1 MAEVKWIKIVTD
13 IFNDEKILLIESMPE
28 ADAIIVIWFKLLC
41 MAGKQNNSGVFLMN
55 GRIAYTDEMFATIFR
70 RPLNIV
76 RMALKTFEQFGMIE
90 IINDTVTIPNWGK
103 HQQLDGIELSREKTR
118 VRVAAYRAK
127 QRQLM
132 ETNQCQYC
140 GKPATGYD
148 HIIPISRGGTDTE
161 DNKVP
166 CCIEC
171 NRIKNDKPLIDFL
184 NGNRDRINDEIVMA
198 NEKIARHVTL
208 CNVTGCYTVTPGN
221 ADRIDKNREEKKR
234 EDTKNP
240 SDSCAEPEKPASTP
254 QEPTVFTLPL
264 NDGTEHR
271 VTQADFDKYES
282 LYPAVDVMQELRKMA
297 GWLDGNPKNRKTKSG
312 IRRFINSW
320 LARAQDQGNAK
331 KRKGSGGS
339 GPGFDRSTSEGY
351 VPLGANDRMI

>member
-90 IINDTVTIPNWGK
+90 IINNTVTIPNWEK
-103 HQQLDGIELSREKTR
+103 HQQLDALEASREATKH
-118 VRVAAYRAK
+118 RVARYREK
-127 QRQLM
+127 QKQ
-132 ETNQCQYC
+132 
-140 GKPATGYD
+140 
-148 HIIPISRGGTDTE
+148 ITDGSNVTS
-161 DNKVP
+161 NVT
-166 CCIEC
+166 
-171 NRIKNDKPLIDFL
+171 
-184 NGNRDRINDEIVMA
+184 
-198 NEKIARHVTL
+198 VTL
-208 CNVTGCYTVTPGN
+208 GN

-240 SDSCAEPEKPASTP
+240 SDSCAEPERPASTP
-254 QEPTVFTLPL
+254 QEPAVFTLPL

-339 GPGFDRSTSEGY
+339 GPGFDRTTSDNY

>member
-76 RMALKTFEQFGMIE
+76 RLALKTFEQFGMIE
-90 IINDTVTIPNWGK
+90 IINNTVTIPNWEK
-103 HQQLDGIELSREKTR
+103 HQQLDALEASREATKH
-118 VRVAAYRAK
+118 RVARYREK
-127 QRQLM
+127 QKQ
-132 ETNQCQYC
+132 
-140 GKPATGYD
+140 
-148 HIIPISRGGTDTE
+148 ITD
-161 DNKVP
+161 
-166 CCIEC
+166 
-171 NRIKNDKPLIDFL
+171 
-184 NGNRDRINDEIVMA
+184 GS
-198 NEKIARHVTL
+198 
-208 CNVTGCYTVTPGN
+208 NVTSNVTVTPGN
-221 ADRIDKNREEKKR
+221 ADRIDKNREDKNR
-234 EDTKNP
+234 EDNENP

-254 QEPTVFTLPL
+254 QEQTVFTLPL

-271 VTQADFDKYES
+271 VTQADFDKYEG

-320 LARAQDQGNAK
+320 LARAQDKCNAPPGNLF
-331 KRKGSGGS
+331 GL
-339 GPGFDRSTSEGY
+339 DRRNNK
-351 VPLGANDRMI
+351 VPEKIGDGIVV